1 MSFLSDYFYSL
12 YSSLNVILSV
22 VKTFNINALC
32 VSYCLFI
39 MIVAFYKVK
48 TGKRE
53 GRDPPGPM
61 ALYIHVELHAR
72 GFSFWVYI

>member
-1 MSFLSDYFYSL
+1 
-12 YSSLNVILSV
+12 
-22 VKTFNINALC
+22 
-32 VSYCLFI
+32 

-61 ALYIHVELHAR
+61 ALYIYVELHAR
-72 GFSFWVYI
+72 DFSFWVYI